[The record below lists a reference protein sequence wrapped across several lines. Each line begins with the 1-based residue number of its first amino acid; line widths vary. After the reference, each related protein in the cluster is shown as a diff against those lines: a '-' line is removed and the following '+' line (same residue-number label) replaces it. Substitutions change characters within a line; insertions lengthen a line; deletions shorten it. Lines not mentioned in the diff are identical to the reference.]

1 MTKSKVNQEIK
12 NRLFSANTHEVIAA
26 INLLKEKGNKDYLPI
41 LFELLVNNPEDE
53 VKKAILTLFGT
64 VKDNETIP
72 LFVEALQEDKFRS
85 IRKEILTTCWQNG
98 LDFSSHLELLIDI
111 IVSDEWEIAFE
122 AFTLIENME
131 HFPPENEM
139 YQIKLKIASIL
150 KTSADSQKTYFLEE
164 IIKLAP

>member
-12 NRLFSANTHEVIAA
+12 NRLFSANTAEVIAA

-53 VKKAILTLFGT
+53 IKKATLALFGT
-64 VKDNETIP
+64 IKDKETIP
-72 LFVEALQEDKFRS
+72 LFAGALQEDKFRS

-98 LDFSSHLELLIDI
+98 LDFSSYLELLIDI
-111 IVSDEWEIAFE
+111 IVLEEWEVAFE
-122 AFTLIENME
+122 AFTLIENMD
-131 HFPPENEM
+131 HFPPEEEM
-139 YQIKLKIASIL
+139 HQIKLKIASIL
-150 KTSADSQKTYFLEE
+150 KTSDSQKAYFLEE